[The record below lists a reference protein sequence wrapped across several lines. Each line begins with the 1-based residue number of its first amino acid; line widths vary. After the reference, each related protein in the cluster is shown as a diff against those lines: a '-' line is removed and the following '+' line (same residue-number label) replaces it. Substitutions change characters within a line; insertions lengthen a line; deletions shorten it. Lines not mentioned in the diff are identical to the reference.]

1 MRNNLQMHVSTKQLI
16 HFIIWRF
23 RSNLTIQSQFLSTQF
38 LVTLTH
44 LNALF
49 ETIADRDAMVIRA
62 DKLFRLIL
70 KTDLNKFKIE
80 CYRKKLGIKELSG
93 ETDTGA
99 RMISRGPFIATFKNE
114 SITFVTSLETAA
126 RPLSRKRKKRKKK
139 SSQGSISSEL
149 STLKMSVKTEPIGK
163 NDFSG
168 LEAEDAIES
177 KSPKRKKIEDQ
188 TGMIIVAEIDHD
200 EISAVS
206 ISPTSECS
214 STPLKSAS
222 LLQKIGSPLSL
233 ISGNYSSSSNAK
245 KSRRDRSRSSRKSS
259 KKRRQKRSSLR
270 LIKSIGDNSA
280 STTSESSCDGS
291 SCSRSLL
298 SNETVST
305 STTTSTGLEQDTSH
319 RRSPSNVDS
328 TVDIREI
335 LEENSKLHGN
345 SFSFMPHH
353 MHDPYFYQ
361 DMQMQGR
368 TLPMGLQNNH
378 HHMTPAQD
386 MQVRTLPMGLQNHPH
401 HMTPA
406 HMMYAYPPNHY
417 NAMQWQ
423 QGYPYSYHYPNST
436 SCADNIE
443 YEECFLIKGVTSFFK
458 RVFGI
463 DKKKEL
469 FEPSPQRNQSVCYP
483 EPERHHPHQFQYN
496 DIAPGPPIPGPPIPR
511 RSRSI
516 SRVFD
521 SNDEY
526 FDHLENAL
534 NNTDV
539 SDLKSDK
546 REENTGRSLSSKFEQ
561 QELENTKYPRPRMQ
575 SCEGRIEQ
583 SMSDWKAAGP
593 RTNGP
598 SLSITHDFSLD
609 NTTKHRQKTR
619 SRDFSSDNTAKPAG
633 PRTNG
638 PSLPITHDFSLDNT
652 TKHRQ
657 RTRSRDFSSDNT
669 AKSRHKNLNH
679 LHEKDAKIQ
688 IDAHNTERKKE
699 RNILKDSTP
708 RSRKQKSDRTRTS
721 DRKKKQSLSKHR
733 PNSITSVSRS
743 KTDSLSLPKKPLTRP
758 SLLKSSSV
766 GSALSQNRTQSNVGA
781 FHYR

>member
-1 MRNNLQMHVSTKQLI
+1 
-16 HFIIWRF
+16 
-23 RSNLTIQSQFLSTQF
+23 
-38 LVTLTH
+38 
-44 LNALF
+44 
-49 ETIADRDAMVIRA
+49 
-62 DKLFRLIL
+62 
-70 KTDLNKFKIE
+70 
-80 CYRKKLGIKELSG
+80 
-93 ETDTGA
+93 
-99 RMISRGPFIATFKNE
+99 
-114 SITFVTSLETAA
+114 
-126 RPLSRKRKKRKKK
+126 
-139 SSQGSISSEL
+139 
-149 STLKMSVKTEPIGK
+149 
-163 NDFSG
+163 
-168 LEAEDAIES
+168 
-177 KSPKRKKIEDQ
+177 
-188 TGMIIVAEIDHD
+188 
-200 EISAVS
+200 
-206 ISPTSECS
+206 
-214 STPLKSAS
+214 
-222 LLQKIGSPLSL
+222 
-233 ISGNYSSSSNAK
+233 
-245 KSRRDRSRSSRKSS
+245 
-259 KKRRQKRSSLR
+259 
-270 LIKSIGDNSA
+270 
-280 STTSESSCDGS
+280 
-291 SCSRSLL
+291 
-298 SNETVST
+298 
-305 STTTSTGLEQDTSH
+305 
-319 RRSPSNVDS
+319 
-328 TVDIREI
+328 
-335 LEENSKLHGN
+335 
-345 SFSFMPHH
+345 
-353 MHDPYFYQ
+353 
-361 DMQMQGR
+361 
-368 TLPMGLQNNH
+368 
-378 HHMTPAQD
+378 
-386 MQVRTLPMGLQNHPH
+386 MGLQNHPH

-483 EPERHHPHQFQYN
+483 EPERHHPHQFQFN

-619 SRDFSSDNTAKPAG
+619 SRDFSSDNTANSG

>member
-1 MRNNLQMHVSTKQLI
+1 MFFLRYSCHRNNP
-16 HFIIWRF
+16 
-23 RSNLTIQSQFLSTQF
+23 
-38 LVTLTH
+38 
-44 LNALF
+44 
-49 ETIADRDAMVIRA
+49 
-62 DKLFRLIL
+62 
-70 KTDLNKFKIE
+70 NKWN
-80 CYRKKLGIKELSG
+80 RGR
-93 ETDTGA
+93 T
-99 RMISRGPFIATFKNE
+99 SR
-114 SITFVTSLETAA
+114 
-126 RPLSRKRKKRKKK
+126 
-139 SSQGSISSEL
+139 
-149 STLKMSVKTEPIGK
+149 
-163 NDFSG
+163 
-168 LEAEDAIES
+168 
-177 KSPKRKKIEDQ
+177 
-188 TGMIIVAEIDHD
+188 
-200 EISAVS
+200 
-206 ISPTSECS
+206 
-214 STPLKSAS
+214 
-222 LLQKIGSPLSL
+222 
-233 ISGNYSSSSNAK
+233 
-245 KSRRDRSRSSRKSS
+245 
-259 KKRRQKRSSLR
+259 
-270 LIKSIGDNSA
+270 
-280 STTSESSCDGS
+280 
-291 SCSRSLL
+291 
-298 SNETVST
+298 
-305 STTTSTGLEQDTSH
+305 
-319 RRSPSNVDS
+319 
-328 TVDIREI
+328 
-335 LEENSKLHGN
+335 
-345 SFSFMPHH
+345 
-353 MHDPYFYQ
+353 HDPYFYQ
-361 DMQMQGR
+361 DMQMQGC
-368 TLPMGLQNNH
+368 TLPMGLQNN
-378 HHMTPAQD
+378 
-386 MQVRTLPMGLQNHPH
+386 PH

-406 HMMYAYPPNHY
+406 HMMYAYPPARY
-417 NAMQWQ
+417 NAIQWQ
-423 QGYPYSYHYPNST
+423 QGCPYSYHYPNST

-443 YEECFLIKGVTSFFK
+443 YEVCFLIKGVTSFFK
-458 RVFGI
+458 KVFGI

-583 SMSDWKAAGP
+583 SMSDWKA
-593 RTNGP
+593 
-598 SLSITHDFSLD
+598 
-609 NTTKHRQKTR
+609 
-619 SRDFSSDNTAKPAG
+619 AG